1 MSNVWENRAH
11 WLPSLVLKLRVI
23 KVPYSDCFKVTV
35 VNYSTQGAFVVDR
48 LSILHI
54 SAVQRFTGATILST
68 FSMEIS
74 EESFGQLERIDHV
87 VLNEKR

>member
-1 MSNVWENRAH
+1 M
-11 WLPSLVLKLRVI
+11 I
-23 KVPYSDCFKVTV
+23 KPPNDCFKPTV
-35 VNYSTQGAFVVDR
+35 VNNYSTQGAFVVDR

-54 SAVQRFTGATILST
+54 SAVQRLTGATILST

-87 VLNEKR
+87 VLNDKR

>member
-1 MSNVWENRAH
+1 MLNRKTAH
-11 WLPSLVLKLRVI
+11 IGCRSALKNF
-23 KVPYSDCFKVTV
+23 PNDCFKPTV

-54 SAVQRFTGATILST
+54 SAVQRLTGATILST

-87 VLNEKR
+87 VLNDKR